1 MRVNISEVLNR
12 SSTRLNPRL
21 KPPALS
27 CTWLDYAHQGTLTA
41 WDSPIR
47 PYEVSTPQCP
57 LLPAGQRNPF
67 ITVCT
72 STPYFTLKPTPPPL
86 ILHQPRKSWFC
97 VILGQNPQKVNGI
110 SVSKP
115 PIFGER
121 PYPRQFHPVGFSRFL
136 PRNRWFSA
144 PHPTHHMSTTNQ
156 DIYPTPPASSHSTG
170 HQHNIIILSRP
181 YTKTPNILLSTN
193 HQTQADQIYNR
204 HLYII

>member
-41 WDSPIR
+41 RDSPIR

-110 SVSKP
+110 SVSGP
-115 PIFGER
+115 PFFGER
-121 PYPRQFHPVGFSRFL
+121 PYPRPFHPVEFPHFL
-136 PRNRWFSA
+136 PRNCRFSTQDSHA
-144 PHPTHHMSTTNQ
+144 IRQQPTKIIYSIPVLNPHSPHTITYSH
-156 DIYPTPPASSHSTG
+156 TPPHLYSKAT
-170 HQHNIIILSRP
+170 NILSP
-181 YTKTPNILLSTN
+181 NYLPDPASLTK
-193 HQTQADQIYNR
+193 H
-204 HLYII
+204 